1 MRTCK
6 NLTVVVEEK
15 RQRSLLLPQCSS
27 QVGVFSVAFW
37 CCHGCGARSHGE
49 RERERERERE
59 DHCDGGRGVTVLVV
73 VELVNG
79 RESAVVVA
87 EQQQQQQQQQ
97 QQPQ

>member
-1 MRTCK
+1 M

-49 RERERERERE
+49 RERERERE

-87 EQQQQQQQQQ
+87 QQQQQQQRQQ

>member
-49 RERERERERE
+49 RERERERE